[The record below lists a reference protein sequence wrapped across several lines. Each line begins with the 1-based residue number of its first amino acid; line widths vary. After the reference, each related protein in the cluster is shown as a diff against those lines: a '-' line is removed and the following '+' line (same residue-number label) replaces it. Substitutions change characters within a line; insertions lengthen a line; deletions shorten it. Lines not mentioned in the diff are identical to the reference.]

1 MLFLEDNRLNGLPF
15 YVGCTACVVFIT
27 KDHIYCANSGDS
39 RACLAKKLEDKKVK
53 NMYDIIEL
61 SQDHKPANEAEKER
75 IQAAGGFVFLNRIN
89 G

>member
-1 MLFLEDNRLNGLPF
+1 
-15 YVGCTACVVFIT
+15 
-27 KDHIYCANSGDS
+27 
-39 RACLAKKLEDKKVK
+39 LAKKLEDKKV
-53 NMYDIIEL
+53 NIIEL